1 MSYTYPKD
9 FQAIIHF
16 LKKLPGIG
24 ERTAERFAFHL
35 LNWPAA
41 SLKEFGGVL
50 CQFQEKMNVCQ
61 ECGCLKEKNC
71 YFCENDLRKN
81 NTVCIVSSAR
91 DVFAIEETK
100 EFQGIYHVLDALLS
114 PMEGKWE
121 ENLHPD
127 KLMER
132 MARYSIQEAILA
144 LDSTL
149 EGDATSLFLREK
161 LAEQKIKVYRIAF
174 GLPVGSS
181 LEYVDKGTLTRA
193 FDGRQ
198 AF

>member
-1 MSYTYPKD
+1 MAYTYPRD
-9 FQAIIHF
+9 FQGLIHF
-16 LKKLPGIG
+16 LKKLSGVG
-24 ERTAERFAFHL
+24 ERTAERFAFQL
-35 LNWPAA
+35 LNWPIS
-41 SLKEFGGVL
+41 SLKEFGIL
-50 CQFQEKMNVCQ
+50 LSQFQEKMNVCE
-61 ECGCLKEKNC
+61 ECGCLQEENC

-81 NTVCIVSSAR
+81 NMICIVSSPR
-91 DVFAIEETK
+91 DVFALEETK
-100 EFQGIYHVLDALLS
+100 EFKGIYHVLDTLLS

-121 ENLHPD
+121 EDLHLD

-132 MARYSIQEAILA
+132 IERYSIQEAILA

-149 EGDATSLFLREK
+149 EGDATSLFLKEK
-161 LAEQKIKVYRIAF
+161 FSERNIRVYRIAF

-193 FDGRQ
+193 FGGRQ